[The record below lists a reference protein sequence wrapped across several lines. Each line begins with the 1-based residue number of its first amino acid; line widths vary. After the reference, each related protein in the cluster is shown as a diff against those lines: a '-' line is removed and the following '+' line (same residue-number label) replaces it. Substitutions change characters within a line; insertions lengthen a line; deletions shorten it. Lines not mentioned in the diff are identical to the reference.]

1 MEGRITLREVD
12 GAPHRSAMAAVGF
25 TIQHKREMVEARDY
39 NFHSIL
45 RTIARNGNADTVTVT
60 PKRSWRTYNLH
71 FTAVAV
77 DLLARTNIGRGGVA
91 T

>member
-1 MEGRITLREVD
+1 MEGRITVREVD
-12 GAPHRSAMAAVGF
+12 GAPHRFAMAA
-25 TIQHKREMVEARDY
+25 